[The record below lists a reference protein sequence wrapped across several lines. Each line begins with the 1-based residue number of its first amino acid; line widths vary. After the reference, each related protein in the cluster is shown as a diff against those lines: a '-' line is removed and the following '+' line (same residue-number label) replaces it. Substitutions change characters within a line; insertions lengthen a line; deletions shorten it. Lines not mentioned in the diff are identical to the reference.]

1 MIGID
6 MPVPIPVSL
15 MRMDFALSLVHL
27 RPIIVRVPMPVVV
40 FRHSTKLTRLPTPHD
55 DADTRRAYHNSM
67 VRRPCLLI
75 IDREHSASISTRKLV
90 IESAKFNVI
99 TAYSGTEA
107 LETFERFPNV
117 DGMVL
122 NSTIHDVPCEQIV
135 ATIRA
140 RTPNAPIIV
149 VQGPGAQ
156 SCAGA
161 SHYVDSFDPAT
172 LLELLHKLFPREVSA
187 IEQQDDALKAKE
199 NRD

>member
-1 MIGID
+1 M
-6 MPVPIPVSL
+6 
-15 MRMDFALSLVHL
+15 
-27 RPIIVRVPMPVVV
+27 
-40 FRHSTKLTRLPTPHD
+40 TTP
-55 DADTRRAYHNSM
+55 DTRAYHNPM
-67 VRRPCLLI
+67 VRPCLLI

-140 RTPNAPIIV
+140 RTPHAPIIV

-172 LLELLHKLFPREVSA
+172 LLELLHKLFPREVQI